1 MLETLNEIYAADQ
14 IGFPLLT
21 LLIFLPLAA
30 AIAVAFLKDDRQ
42 IRTTALGATVATFVL
57 SLILPA
63 VFQRGIPDIQFA
75 ERSLW
80 IPPLGITYH
89 VGVDGISILLILL
102 TTFLSVLIL
111 LFSLTSIK
119 AYVKQYM
126 ICLLVIE
133 TTVVGVFAAL
143 DLFLF
148 FLFWEIMLIPMYF
161 LIKTWG
167 GTRRDYASLKFV
179 LYTLLGSVL
188 MLVGFAVLYLNY
200 HAYAVAQNLPQ
211 SYSFDLLD
219 LLKAPLSSEKQMWI
233 FTFLFFGFAFKVPM
247 FPFHTWLPDAH
258 VEAPTAGSVLLAGVL
273 LKMGTYGFVRFSL
286 PLLPAASAR
295 FVPLMSILA
304 VIGIVYGALLALAQ
318 DDIKK
323 LIAYSSI
330 SHLGFVI
337 LGIFA
342 LNRTGIQGGM
352 IQMVNHGVS
361 TAGLFLV
368 VGFLYERRHTRA
380 ISEYGGLARRVPL
393 LAAFYLIISLSS
405 MGFPGTNGF
414 VGELLILVGSARS
427 DWRFAMM
434 AIGGVLL
441 GAAYLLWLY
450 QRTMMGAMTNPKNET
465 LLDLDRR
472 EIGICAALAVMILW
486 VGIYPL
492 PFVKIMDGSI
502 QYVASRVEPKTMVQ
516 EIVQEKSLEPT
527 TDRNEKAV
535 PVLTPVSTSHRP
547 GPDQQSS
554 RGVGAVE
561 DLSFGS
567 SGKAP
572 TLNGAAP

>member
-1 MLETLNEIYAADQ
+1 MFQSLNEITAGDQ
-14 IGFPLLT
+14 IGFPILT
-21 LLIFLPLAA
+21 LMIFLPMAA
-30 AIAVAFLKDDRQ
+30 AIVVAFLKEERH
-42 IRTTALGATVATFVL
+42 IRTTALGGTIATFVI
-57 SLILPA
+57 SLLLP
-63 VFQRGIPDIQFA
+63 VLFHRGTSDIQFS
-75 ERSLW
+75 ERHAW

-111 LFSLTSIK
+111 FFSLTSITT
-119 AYVKQYM
+119 YVKQYM

-148 FLFWEIMLIPMYF
+148 FLFWEVMLIPMYF

-167 GTRRDYASLKFV
+167 GANRDYASLKFV

-211 SYSFDLLD
+211 VYSFDLLD
-219 LLKAPLSSEKQMWI
+219 LLKAPITPQKQIWVFI
-233 FTFLFFGFAFKVPM
+233 LLFFGFAFKVPM

-286 PLLPAASAR
+286 PLLPEASMR

-330 SHLGFVI
+330 SHLGFVV

-342 LNRTGIQGGM
+342 LNRAGIQGGM
-352 IQMVNHGVS
+352 IQMVNHGIS
-361 TAGLFLV
+361 TAGLFLI

-380 ISEYGGLARRVPL
+380 ISEYGGLAKRVPI

-405 MGFPGTNGF
+405 MALPGTNGF
-414 VGELLILVGSARS
+414 VGEFLILVGAANR
-427 DWRFAMM
+427 DWRYLVP
-434 AIGGVLL
+434 AIAGVLL

-450 QRTMMGAMTNPKNET
+450 QRTMMGANTNPKNQT
-465 LLDLDRR
+465 LPDLDGR
-472 EIGICAALAVMILW
+472 EIGICAALVVMILW
-486 VGIYPL
+486 VGVYPA
-492 PFVKIMDGSI
+492 PFMKLMDGSI
-502 QYVASRVEPKTMVQ
+502 NYIADRVSPKMMVEEARSQENTRQLSGKDVSPLAPVFTSQAAEPKPQ
-516 EIVQEKSLEPT
+516 I
-527 TDRNEKAV
+527 
-535 PVLTPVSTSHRP
+535 
-547 GPDQQSS
+547 G
-554 RGVGAVE
+554 RGVGAIE
-561 DLSFGS
+561 KRSNASIGE
-567 SGKAP
+567 AP
-572 TLNGAAP
+572 TFDGAAP